1 MKDHNCHV
9 EPVEKTVDRTAVEQS
24 QAAYLAVWGMGC
36 PTCAMRVRNSLLNTD
51 GVLLAE
57 VHLEQGIAAV
67 AFDEERV
74 TAPALVEAVAAAGND
89 GRHHYEAKLIRQM
102 PAAEV
107 LV

>member
-9 EPVEKTVDRTAVEQS
+9 EPVEKTVDMDAVK
-24 QAAYLAVWGMGC
+24 QAQAVYMAVQGMGC
-36 PTCAMRVRNSLLNTD
+36 ANCAMRVRNSLLSTD

-57 VHLEQGIAAV
+57 IGLEQGVAAV

-74 TAPALVEAVAAAGND
+74 SPAALVEAVAAAGND

-102 PAAEV
+102 PAAKI